1 MDDTSSTPI
10 AASANIRYMMAFTY
24 LILSVIGII
33 PNIIL
38 AITLYK
44 LGSMPKQN
52 VFVLLAKQILI
63 SDFCQLSSQLFV
75 AFPLA
80 LYGRN
85 IYEGSAAIWIY
96 NVVNFLDTVGYNGVL
111 DFTFI
116 MAMNRVTVFLLPKV
130 HQAFF
135 GGRAA
140 MWTVVFVWS
149 FLFMQIIVANVMR
162 CHKQF
167 TYEEFYFYF
176 QCANRDALHVE
187 IWLESM
193 RYQSFTFPVIMFFT
207 YVVIFIFIKTRLSTH
222 SDGTTKH
229 RKYEINLLLQA
240 AIITFFLVLQTASF
254 SLLPMIGTGNER
266 FYSSL
271 AQNVISILNNSANP
285 YVYFFFNTQIREGML
300 SLLRCK
306 SIPVR
311 SKASMLDSKRSVA
324 GTPIYHI

>member
-176 QCANRDALHVE
+176 QCANRDALH
-187 IWLESM
+187 
-193 RYQSFTFPVIMFFT
+193 
-207 YVVIFIFIKTRLSTH
+207 
-222 SDGTTKH
+222 
-229 RKYEINLLLQA
+229 A

-306 SIPVR
+306 SIPTAR
-311 SKASMLDSKRSVA
+311 NLLATAMLKMTTAYIANVTVTSRILA
-324 GTPIYHI
+324 PQIL

>member
-1 MDDTSSTPI
+1 MIRSTMDDTSSTPI

-229 RKYEINLLLQA
+229 RKYEINLLLQRTRWSLDNGNGRHSSSSTTQGLSRL
-240 AIITFFLVLQTASF
+240 IIVSPPPADESTISTAGCGADITRRASGRIA
-254 SLLPMIGTGNER
+254 ST
-266 FYSSL
+266 
-271 AQNVISILNNSANP
+271 
-285 YVYFFFNTQIREGML
+285 
-300 SLLRCK
+300 LRACT
-306 SIPVR
+306 V
-311 SKASMLDSKRSVA
+311 
-324 GTPIYHI
+324 